1 MTSLLMTSGI
11 ARLAMAGVLLAA
23 LWLATWWRYRC
34 HDRARSSGGWL

>member
-23 LWLATWWRYRC
+23 LWLATWW
-34 HDRARSSGGWL
+34 AVSLP